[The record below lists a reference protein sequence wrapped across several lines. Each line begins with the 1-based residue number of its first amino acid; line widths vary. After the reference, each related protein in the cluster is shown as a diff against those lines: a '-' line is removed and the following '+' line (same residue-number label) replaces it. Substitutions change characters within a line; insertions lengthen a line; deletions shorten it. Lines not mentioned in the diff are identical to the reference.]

1 MEVVNY
7 TLILTLQLLLLIYDL
22 IINALIDLINPANVI
37 QLVLF
42 M

>member
-7 TLILTLQLLLLIYDL
+7 TLVLILQLLLLIYDL
-22 IINALIDLINPANVI
+22 VINALIDLINPENVI